1 MLVLSR
7 KLGETVRIG
16 GGVSITIVKI
26 AGGGVRLGIEA
37 PDDVEI
43 VREELLR
50 EPVEREEQQ
59 VIRPR

>member
-7 KLGETVRIG
+7 KLGESVRIG
-16 GGVSITIVKI
+16 GGVSITVVKI

-37 PDDVEI
+37 PDGMEI

-50 EPVEREEQQ
+50 EPIERQELQ
-59 VIRPR
+59 VVRPK